1 MLARPPTASILLRSP
16 FSCVPARRLSLSSA
30 PPSAFFSCRL
40 STAATRPPPTAQR
53 ALLYVPG
60 SNPKQLKK
68 CLGGGLAQSQ
78 PDALILDLEDSVRAE
93 KKGEARRN
101 VLERIAWVDEMR
113 ERAADQFRGGD
124 DDSALQATPD
134 CPSQKFVR
142 INSKQLGLDDLEV
155 LLTTPHLEGLVL
167 PKVHSAADVQL
178 VDRFIEEHG
187 LRETKDKLRIVASIE
202 SPLALLNLREVRGAF
217 RSPSWRNVT
226 RLNWVAW
233 DTDRYQLYAHL
244 LPSRAPR
251 PSSPARVTQSPHP
264 RPQFAAEDFCASSGL
279 IRTPSRRE
287 MLFARSSVVTAA
299 KAFGLKAVDLVCVQY
314 KGDEALGV
322 LEDEAREGR
331 ELGFDGKQAIHP
343 AQVNVI
349 QAAFTP
355 SPAAIE
361 RALAILS
368 QYEAARSSGAGA
380 YGLENADGSSSMIDA
395 PMDLAVL
402 QEGARI
408 SDRVNLKQLLQAEGT
423 LAQARAAGVDV

>member
-16 FSCVPARRLSLSSA
+16 SSCLPARRLSLSSA
-30 PPSAFFSCRL
+30 PPSAFFSCCL

-101 VLERIAWVDEMR
+101 VLD
-113 ERAADQFRGGD
+113 
-124 DDSALQATPD
+124 ALQATPD

-202 SPLALLNLREVRGAF
+202 SPLALLNLREIAT
-217 RSPSWRNVT
+217 SST
-226 RLNWVAW
+226 RISS
-233 DTDRYQLYAHL
+233 L
-244 LPSRAPR
+244 L
-251 PSSPARVTQSPHP
+251 
-264 RPQFAAEDFCASSGL
+264 FAAEDFCASSGL

-343 AQVNVI
+343 AQVKVI

-380 YGLENADGSSSMIDA
+380 YGLENADGSLSMIDA
-395 PMDLAVL
+395 PM
-402 QEGARI
+402 
-408 SDRVNLKQLLQAEGT
+408 LLQAEGT